1 MDADVDLV
9 EEFLGMAKE
18 PDQFTRADPG
28 EMILV
33 AATEIVKLREYA
45 RLRMYWL
52 LCNPES

>member
-28 EMILV
+28 EMILA

-45 RLRMYWL
+45 RLQMYWL